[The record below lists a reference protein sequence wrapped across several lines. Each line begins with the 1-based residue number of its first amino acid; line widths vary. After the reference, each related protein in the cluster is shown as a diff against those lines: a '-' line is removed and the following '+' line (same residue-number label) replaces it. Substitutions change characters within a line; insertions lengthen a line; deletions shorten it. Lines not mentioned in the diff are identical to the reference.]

1 MLIVHAYCS
10 GAHGLVLPTIGGDAI
25 FWVFEVTWLEQQ
37 VLTTFAISLNMF
49 VLVLMKDLQ

>member
-1 MLIVHAYCS
+1 MLIFHACCS